1 MIFPSRGTLR
11 RKLKLTSAKT
21 TPRFVVLHSGPRDN
35 NLREKTAYHGPAA
48 SAISHHQAICRQ
60 WTPQTRA
67 LVEDDGLTSWAL
79 VIKGGTQAAT
89 QLITQSL
96 SRLQASFR
104 TCISSSSQ
112 PFYPHLPILKMQ
124 FSKIA
129 SVAILFVLSFLG
141 LAMASPVARSTE
153 ADVKAIITS
162 LKTTIAPNIAN
173 ISEL

>member
-1 MIFPSRGTLR
+1 
-11 RKLKLTSAKT
+11 
-21 TPRFVVLHSGPRDN
+21 
-35 NLREKTAYHGPAA
+35 
-48 SAISHHQAICRQ
+48 
-60 WTPQTRA
+60 
-67 LVEDDGLTSWAL
+67 
-79 VIKGGTQAAT
+79 
-89 QLITQSL
+89 
-96 SRLQASFR
+96 
-104 TCISSSSQ
+104 
-112 PFYPHLPILKMQ
+112 MQ